1 MKQRRIVFPFDTKEE
16 IEESIKIVKSVIPTD
31 CIDTTD
37 LDDELPEITVF
48 CNKQEWSEI
57 VFRLNLDKVYM

>member
-1 MKQRRIVFPFDTKEE
+1 MKQRRIIFPFDTKEE
-16 IEESIKIVKSVIPTD
+16 IEESVKIIESVILRD

-57 VFRLNLDKVYM
+57 AFRLKLDKVYM

>member
-1 MKQRRIVFPFDTKEE
+1 MKQRRIIFPFDTKEE
-16 IEESIKIVKSVIPTD
+16 NEESIKIIESVILRD

-37 LDDELPEITVF
+37 LDDELPEIIVF

-57 VFRLNLDKVYM
+57 VFRLKLDKVYM